1 MSEYGLTPKGPNIK
15 RLDVIVEE
23 MHESLSKKWGVN
35 TRQNPQSFINHLVTN
50 VADRLAELWEFG
62 EDIYY
67 SQYPSSAEGVSLDNA
82 AQFGGSTRETGTKSY
97 YPIHCKGID
106 GTKLAPGTMIASKT
120 NPKTYLS
127 ITEEREITRASFNVA
142 EIKVVSSVSGDRYSI
157 GLGEAFYAYT
167 ATSSRPIDIL
177 NGLKDAI
184 ENENTKEKFEFSV
197 DETYATLTIRSKVLD
212 SQNYLTLSENLTTE
226 TVTSVIVFGTTENG
240 DILIPDGAIT
250 EIVKADVGLFEV
262 VNPCG
267 YVSGSKEET
276 DSEFRISY
284 SDKIFNRSS
293 MMIESIRSA
302 ILSNVGGVI
311 SVAGYENATNVEDKY
326 KRPPHS
332 IEMVVD
338 GGDETQIAQQILKSK
353 AGGISTFGDTKID
366 IAGVFGEKI
375 TVSFNRPII
384 VNIWLKLE
392 VTVKK
397 GESLPPNFVE
407 LLEEAIMSNIG
418 ELDAGQDVVPQA
430 FLSDLYKAC
439 AGISYIDISIA
450 KTSGTEGKPDEY
462 LDRSIIIT
470 PRQRAYITE
479 DMIEVKI

>member
-35 TRQNPQSFINHLVTN
+35 TRQNPQSFVNHLVTN

-82 AQFGGSTRETGTKSY
+82 AQFGGTTRETGTKSY

-177 NGLKDAI
+177 KGLKDAI
-184 ENENTKEKFEFSV
+184 TDEKFEFSV
-197 DETYATLTIRSKVLD
+197 DETYETLTIRSKVLD

-262 VNPCG
+262 INPCG
-267 YVSGSKEET
+267 YVAGRKEET
-276 DSEFRISY
+276 DTEFRLSY

-302 ILSNVGGVI
+302 ILSNVRGVI
-311 SVAGYENATNVEDKY
+311 SVVGYENATNSKDEEG
-326 KRPPHS
+326 RPPHS

-353 AGGISTFGDTKID
+353 AGGISTFGDTAID
-366 IAGVFGEKI
+366 IAGVFDEKI
-375 TVSFNRPII
+375 TVRFNRPQI
-384 VNIWLKLE
+384 VNIWLKLD
-392 VTVKK
+392 VTKK
-397 GESLPPNFVE
+397 AGESLPPNYVE
-407 LLEEAIMSNIG
+407 LLKEAIMSNIG

-450 KTSGTEGKPDEY
+450 TTSGTEGKPDEY
-462 LDRSIIIT
+462 PDRSIIIE

-479 DMIEVKI
+479 DMIEVNI